1 MTVRLVE
8 VELKIIKNKTKKTT
22 KVRIKE
28 NNDGTK
34 LLTGKK
40 KKKKTQ
46 LHRKDEMTFAAFI
59 FFLILPLF
67 IQSDY

>member
-40 KKKKTQ
+40 KKTQ

>member
-40 KKKKTQ
+40 KKKTQ

>member
-40 KKKKTQ
+40 KKKLSCIEKM
-46 LHRKDEMTFAAFI
+46 K
-59 FFLILPLF
+59 
-67 IQSDY
+67 